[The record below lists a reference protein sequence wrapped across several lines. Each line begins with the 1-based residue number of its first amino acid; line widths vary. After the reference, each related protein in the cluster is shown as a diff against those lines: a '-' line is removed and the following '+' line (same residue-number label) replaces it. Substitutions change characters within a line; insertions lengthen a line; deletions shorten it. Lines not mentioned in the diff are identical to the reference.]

1 MIPLSLLSVLA
12 SLGLLA
18 VGLAATSQVLV
29 LGSLGASV
37 AAGVFLSV
45 SVLQRRGRVS
55 ADVPPS
61 GDAPLLPVDLGG
73 PQAGPPPPY
82 FPPDMGQPGPGHP
95 GTGYPGFPGAGF
107 PGIGQPDAAPAS
119 TGRAPDDAVTEEM
132 PGPADGAPAAA
143 PADDADAAV
152 RRPEAADAGT
162 APLDTAAGVQPPAQ
176 PETSR
181 ADRWP
186 AEVAQPPAAQ
196 PPAGQPPAGQPPAG
210 QPPAA
215 QPPAAQPPAG
225 QPPAGERPAAEPA
238 EEDIPV
244 GAALRAAQLD
254 DEVLVVDGRPRY
266 HLAGCAFLAGKPTVP
281 LPLSTAR
288 RTGFTPCGL
297 CRPDSTLLARA
308 SSRRR

>member
-196 PPAGQPPAGQPPAG
+196 PPAGQPPAG
-210 QPPAA
+210 
-215 QPPAAQPPAG
+215 
-225 QPPAGERPAAEPA
+225 ERPAAEPA